1 MAKTFT
7 VEFTD
12 EQWAL
17 ILQWYPKQIGNYVV
31 EDAWTEADMAACF
44 QQRISRE
51 VLRQQASHGTAL
63 TDKFDE
69 IIG

>member
-12 EQWAL
+12 EQWEL
-17 ILQWYPKQIGNYVV
+17 VLEWYPKEIGNYTVQT
-31 EDAWTEADMAACF
+31 WTAADMAACF

-51 VLRQQASHGTAL
+51 VLRQQASHGIAL

-69 IIG
+69 IVG